1 MQGEKPFRL
10 LNVPQTFQVPHTP
23 GQDIFSP
30 EILNL
35 SAATLLPVLL
45 ETNLKKMGE
54 MAILEFPTSQ
64 SQRDHDSTYMWYLAK
79 VRETESER

>member
-64 SQRDHDSTYMWYLAK
+64 SH
-79 VRETESER
+79 RERSELVLRKLLVKI